1 MLVKLTLSKAMR
13 YINICYVNLQNYFYY
28 LTHMAMWIPVHIIQS
43 CIPVLKKNAALELN
57 TFFSCVKGESFP
69 YVWDIRIW
77 RKITFT
83 DKQETA
89 ALDNVRFILNILFKG
104 SISVQIFIM
113 KQDFSKLCMSKRG
126 KARQGKTKQGKNII
140 FLLSLLVD
148 WNSLIMKWIQIQ
160 PNVTEN
166 LERWNQFSQFRAR
179 ASACQISAKG
189 ICIHKF
195 NFARTWLECIGW

>member
-104 SISVQIFIM
+104 SISVQIFVM
-113 KQDFSKLCMSKRG
+113 KQDFSKLRMSKRG
-126 KARQGKTKQGKNII
+126 KARQDKARQEYNLFAITFGELKFTHHE
-140 FLLSLLVD
+140 V
-148 WNSLIMKWIQIQ
+148 NSDTAKC
-160 PNVTEN
+160 NREFRKVKSV
-166 LERWNQFSQFRAR
+166 FSV
-179 ASACQISAKG
+179 
-189 ICIHKF
+189 
-195 NFARTWLECIGW
+195 

>member
-1 MLVKLTLSKAMR
+1 MNTSVYNS
-13 YINICYVNLQNYFYY
+13 
-28 LTHMAMWIPVHIIQS
+28 IIYPS
-43 CIPVLKKNAALELN
+43 ITKNAASELN

-104 SISVQIFIM
+104 SISVQIFVM
-113 KQDFSKLCMSKRG
+113 KQDFSKLCVSKRG
-126 KARQGKTKQGKNII
+126 KSRQGKDIN
-140 FLLSLLVD
+140 FLLSLLVN
-148 WNSLIMKWIQIQ
+148 WNSLITKWIQVQ
-160 PNVTEN
+160 PNVTQS
-166 LERWNQFSQFRAR
+166 LERWNPLSQFRAR
-179 ASACQISAKG
+179 DSACWISAKG

-195 NFARTWLECIGW
+195 NFGRTLLQSVGW